1 MASARIAQK
10 EIRRQLLL
18 DTALRFF
25 DTKGFAATTVDDIVS
40 AAGAT
45 RTTFYLHFRSKME
58 VMRALLEQVTE
69 QTIGS
74 ADREL
79 ASVVRDGDPTAIA
92 EWLGRAPELWQVL
105 RVYLNAAHEAAS
117 IDPEMRSIV
126 EDWIQ
131 TAIDDIALGL
141 NQADRFDPDTRA
153 IRGVLAF
160 SQLEHLSRR
169 WMVRGC
175 WDMDRDQT
183 LSLLADSWVR
193 LLVE

>member
-1 MASARIAQK
+1 MASSRTEDK
-10 EIRRQLLL
+10 EVRRQLLL

-25 DTKGFAATTVDDIVS
+25 DSKGFAATTVDDIVS

-45 RTTFYLHFRSKME
+45 RTTFYLHFRSKAE

-74 ADREL
+74 ADSEL
-79 ASVVRDGDPTAIA
+79 TTVVRDGDPEAIA
-92 EWLGRAPELWQVL
+92 DWLRRAPGLWQIL
-105 RVYLNAAHEAAS
+105 RLYLNAAHEA
-117 IDPEMRSIV
+117 
-126 EDWIQ
+126 WIE
-131 TAIDDIALGL
+131 TAIDDIASGL
-141 NQADRFDPDTRA
+141 TAADRFDPATRQ

-183 LSLLADSWVR
+183 LSLLADSWTR
-193 LLVE
+193 LLTE

>member
-1 MASARIAQK
+1 MASSRTEDK
-10 EIRRQLLL
+10 EVRRQLLL

-25 DTKGFAATTVDDIVS
+25 DSKGFAATTVDDIVS

-45 RTTFYLHFRSKME
+45 RTTFYLHFRSKAE

-74 ADREL
+74 ADSEL
-79 ASVVRDGDPTAIA
+79 TAVVRDGDPVEIA
-92 EWLGRAPELWQVL
+92 EWLRRAPDLWEVL

-117 IDPEMRSIV
+117 MDPEVRSMV
-126 EDWIQ
+126 EAWIQ
-131 TAIDDIALGL
+131 TAIDDIASGL
-141 NQADRFDPDTRA
+141 TEADRFDPDTRQ

-169 WMVRGC
+169 WMLRG
-175 WDMDRDQT
+175 WDMDRDET

>member
-1 MASARIAQK
+1 MTSSRIADK

-25 DTKGFAATTVDDIVS
+25 DSKGFAATTVDDIVS

-45 RTTFYLHFRSKME
+45 RTTFYLHFRSKAE

-74 ADREL
+74 ADSEL
-79 ASVVRDGDPTAIA
+79 TAVVRDGDPREITA
-92 EWLGRAPELWQVL
+92 WLRRAPDLWQVL
-105 RVYLNAAHEAAS
+105 RTYLNAAHEAATM
-117 IDPEMRSIV
+117 DPEVRSIV
-126 EDWIQ
+126 EAWIQ
-131 TAIDDIALGL
+131 TAIDDIASGL
-141 NQADRFDPDTRA
+141 DEADRFDPATRH

-169 WMVRGC
+169 WMLRG

-183 LSLLADSWVR
+183 LSLLADSWIR
-193 LLVE
+193 LLTE

>member
-1 MASARIAQK
+1 MASSRTEDK
-10 EIRRQLLL
+10 EVRRQLLL

-25 DTKGFAATTVDDIVS
+25 DSKGFAATTVDDIVS

-45 RTTFYLHFRSKME
+45 RTTFYLHFRSKAE

-74 ADREL
+74 ADSEL
-79 ASVVRDGDPTAIA
+79 TTVVRDGDPEAIA
-92 EWLGRAPELWQVL
+92 DWLRRAPGLWQIL
-105 RVYLNAAHEAAS
+105 RLYLNAAHEAATMDS
-117 IDPEMRSIV
+117 EVRSIV
-126 EDWIQ
+126 EAWIE
-131 TAIDDIALGL
+131 TAIDDIASGL
-141 NQADRFDPDTRA
+141 TAADRFDPATRQ

-183 LSLLADSWVR
+183 LSLLADSWTR
-193 LLVE
+193 LLTE

>member
-1 MASARIAQK
+1 MASSRTEDK
-10 EIRRQLLL
+10 EVRRQLLL

-25 DTKGFAATTVDDIVS
+25 DSKGFAATTVDDIVS

-45 RTTFYLHFRSKME
+45 RTTFYLHFRSKAE

-74 ADREL
+74 ADSEL
-79 ASVVRDGDPTAIA
+79 TTVVRDGDPEAIA
-92 EWLGRAPELWQVL
+92 DWLRRAPGLWQIL
-105 RVYLNAAHEAAS
+105 RLYLNAAHEAATMDS
-117 IDPEMRSIV
+117 EVRSIV
-126 EDWIQ
+126 EAWIE
-131 TAIDDIALGL
+131 TAIDDIASGL
-141 NQADRFDPDTRA
+141 TAADRFDPATRP

-183 LSLLADSWVR
+183 LSLLADSWTR
-193 LLVE
+193 LLTE